1 MGRMSEAP
9 IRETG
14 GSAKVAVRRWTIS
27 STSSAESNPPSLPGA
42 ADGILTPEMATPTLI
57 RDRIAELVAG
67 AAQSAQSKGLLPQFE
82 LPEPS
87 IERPQNPD
95 HGDYATSLPMK
106 MARAA
111 RMDPRRIAELLASEL
126 PNTPELASQEVAPP
140 GFINFALDPGW
151 LRRQVDD
158 IVAQGARYG
167 SSDVGRG
174 ETVQVE
180 FVSVNPTGPIH
191 VGHGRGAVLGSAL
204 ANLLEAAGYAVQ
216 REYYINDAG
225 NQMDL
230 FFRSVWARYAQA
242 LGQTDEELPSEGY
255 HGSYMTELGRQLA
268 EEYGNAFLQRGDP
281 DGVSALGEIGVER
294 MLQLIRRDL
303 DRMSVSFDRWFSE
316 RSLFDDSGGAYAPAL
331 ALLREKGYTTDREGA
346 HWFTA
351 SMLGGDKDEV
361 ILRST
366 GVPTYFASDI
376 AYHYNK
382 FVVRDFAR
390 VINVWGADHQGHML
404 RMKAMMRAFGLDPE
418 RLRFILVQLVTLKR
432 GDEIVRVSKRT
443 GEVITLDEV
452 LDEVGPDACRYF
464 FLARSADAQMDFD
477 LDLAK
482 REAPE
487 NPVYYIQYAHARIAG
502 ILRGA
507 EEAGLPEAGAGADVS
522 LLTQDAEERLIKEM
536 LRFPEVV
543 QAAARNLEP
552 HHLPHYALALATV
565 FHDCYTKHRVL
576 GAEEGAAVTLARLRL
591 VSAARVVL
599 ANVLGLM
606 GMTAPNSM

>member
-1 MGRMSEAP
+1 
-9 IRETG
+9 
-14 GSAKVAVRRWTIS
+14 
-27 STSSAESNPPSLPGA
+27 
-42 ADGILTPEMATPTLI
+42 MATPTLI
-57 RDRIAELVAG
+57 RDRIAELVAD
-67 AAQSAQSKGLLPQFE
+67 AAQSAQAKGLLPQFE
-82 LPEPS
+82 VPEPS
-87 IERPQNPD
+87 IERPQNPE

-111 RMDPRRIAELLASEL
+111 RLDPRRIAELLLGEL
-126 PNTPELASQEVAPP
+126 PNTPELASREVAPP

-151 LRRQVDD
+151 LRRQVDEV
-158 IVAQGARYG
+158 VAQGERYG
-167 SSDVGRG
+167 HSDVGQG

-191 VGHGRGAVLGSAL
+191 VGHGRGAVLGSTL
-204 ANLLEAAGYAVQ
+204 ASLLEAAGYTVQ

-225 NQMDL
+225 TQMDL
-230 FFRSVWARYAQA
+230 FFRSVWARYVQA
-242 LGQTDEELPSEGY
+242 LGRTGEEFPAEGY
-255 HGSYMTELGRQLA
+255 HGSYMIELGEELA
-268 EEYGNAFLQRGDP
+268 REYGDRFLQRGGP
-281 DGVSALGEIGVER
+281 DAVAALGEIGVER

-316 RSLFDDSGGAYAPAL
+316 RSLFDNSSGDGDGTYATAL

-351 SMLGGDKDEV
+351 STLGGDKDEV

-366 GVPTYFASDI
+366 GAPTYFASDI
-376 AYHYNK
+376 AYHYDK
-382 FVVRDFAR
+382 FVARDFGR
-390 VINVWGADHQGHML
+390 VIDVWGADHQGHVL
-404 RMKAMMRAFGLDPE
+404 RMKAMMRAFGLAPE
-418 RLRFILVQLVTLKR
+418 RLQFILVQLVTLKR
-432 GDEIVRVSKRT
+432 GDEVVRVSKRT
-443 GEVITLDEV
+443 GEIITLDEV

-487 NPVYYIQYAHARIAG
+487 NPVYYIQYAHARISG

-507 EEAGLPEAGAGADVS
+507 REAGLPENGDGADVS
-522 LLTQDAEERLIKEM
+522 LLTQDAEERLIREM

-543 QAAARNLEP
+543 QAAARSLEP
-552 HHLPHYALALATV
+552 HHLPHYALSLATV
-565 FHDCYTKHRVL
+565 FHDFYTKHRVL

-591 VSAARVVL
+591 VTAARTVL

-606 GMTAPNSM
+606 GMTAPDSM

>member
-1 MGRMSEAP
+1 M
-9 IRETG
+9 
-14 GSAKVAVRRWTIS
+14 
-27 STSSAESNPPSLPGA
+27 
-42 ADGILTPEMATPTLI
+42 DGILVRGMTTPTLI
-57 RDRIAELVAG
+57 RDRIAELVAT

-111 RMDPRRIAELLASEL
+111 RMDPRRIAELLVGEL
-126 PNTPELASQEVAPP
+126 QNTPELASREVAPP
-140 GFINFALDPGW
+140 GFINFALDRDW
-151 LRRQVDD
+151 LRGQVDE
-158 IVAQGARYG
+158 IVSQGAAFGR
-167 SSDVGRG
+167 SDIGRS

-191 VGHGRGAVLGSAL
+191 VGHGRGAVLGSTL
-204 ANLLEAAGYAVQ
+204 AALLEAVGYAVQ

-230 FFRSVWARYAQA
+230 FYRSVWARYAQA
-242 LGQTDEELPSEGY
+242 LGRMDEELPTEGY
-255 HGSYMTELGRQLA
+255 HGSYMTEFGTQLA
-268 EEYGNAFLQRGDP
+268 EEHGDSFLQRGDP
-281 DGVSALGEIGVER
+281 VGVNALGQIGVQR

-303 DRMSVSFDRWFSE
+303 ERISVSFDRWFSE
-316 RSLFDDSGGAYAPAL
+316 RSLFDGGDDGAYATAL
-331 ALLREKGYTTDREGA
+331 SLLREKGYTTDREGA

-351 SMLGGDKDEV
+351 SALGGDKDEV

-366 GVPTYFASDI
+366 GIPTYFASDI
-376 AYHYNK
+376 AYHYDK
-382 FVVRDFAR
+382 FVIRDFAR
-390 VINVWGADHQGHML
+390 VINVWGADHQGHVL
-404 RMKAMMRAFGLDPE
+404 RMKAMMRAYGLEPE
-418 RLRFILVQLVTLKR
+418 RLQFILVQLVTLKR
-432 GDEIVRVSKRT
+432 GDETIRVSKRT
-443 GEVITLDEV
+443 GDIITLEEV

-464 FLARSADAQMDFD
+464 FLARSADSQMDFD

-507 EEAGLPEAGAGADVS
+507 QEAELPDAGVGADVS
-522 LLTQDAEERLIKEM
+522 LLTQDAEERLIREM

-565 FHDCYTKHRVL
+565 FHDFYTKHRVL
-576 GAEEGAAVTLARLRL
+576 GAEEGPPVTLARLRL
-591 VSAARVVL
+591 VSATRIVL
-599 ANVLGLM
+599 ANVLSLM
-606 GMTAPNSM
+606 GMNAPDTM

>member
-1 MGRMSEAP
+1 M
-9 IRETG
+9 
-14 GSAKVAVRRWTIS
+14 
-27 STSSAESNPPSLPGA
+27 
-42 ADGILTPEMATPTLI
+42 
-57 RDRIAELVAG
+57 
-67 AAQSAQSKGLLPQFE
+67 
-82 LPEPS
+82 
-87 IERPQNPD
+87 
-95 HGDYATSLPMK
+95 
-106 MARAA
+106 
-111 RMDPRRIAELLASEL
+111 
-126 PNTPELASQEVAPP
+126 
-140 GFINFALDPGW
+140 
-151 LRRQVDD
+151 
-158 IVAQGARYG
+158 
-167 SSDVGRG
+167 
-174 ETVQVE
+174 
-180 FVSVNPTGPIH
+180 
-191 VGHGRGAVLGSAL
+191 
-204 ANLLEAAGYAVQ
+204 EAAGYAVQ

-242 LGQTDEELPSEGY
+242 LGQTGEELPSEGY

-268 EEYGNAFLQRGDP
+268 DEYGDAFLQRGDP

-316 RSLFDDSGGAYAPAL
+316 RSLFEDSGGAYAPAL

-351 SMLGGDKDEV
+351 SALGGDKDEV

-376 AYHYNK
+376 AYHYDK
-382 FVVRDFAR
+382 FVIRDFAR

-552 HHLPHYALALATV
+552 HHLPHYALALAAV

-606 GMTAPNSM
+606 GMTAPDSM